1 MPLEIEKF
9 HLRPATFADL
19 DAVSTIIA
27 QQNTADFGSARLSL
41 ENLRQRWLDTEFS
54 LANQTLVA
62 VAANGQLAGYAE
74 IRPSHPHQFS
84 LQLYLAPTTAS
95 PNLGP
100 PLLAAIEANL
110 PPGTALMTQVTGKN
124 VQNQQIFAAAGF
136 ERGLTFLMM
145 EIELTEAPPAPVW
158 PEGIGVRPFI
168 PHQDEQATY
177 ATDEAASLDKGYS
190 NPLSFDA
197 WAKRMSLHTERFDP
211 TLWFLAC
218 NKEEVAGVALN
229 FFLPESNCGVIDH
242 LGVQREWRGRGIGL
256 ALLQHSFAAFFARGI
271 TKIKLNVDS
280 GSLTHA
286 PRLYE
291 KAGMQTVQTYH
302 IYNKTI
308 GRM

>member
-1 MPLEIEKF
+1 MPLKKEKF
-9 HLRPATFADL
+9 HLRPVTFADL
-19 DAVSTIIA
+19 DAVYTIIA

-62 VAANGQLAGYAE
+62 VAANGHLAGYAE

-100 PLLAAIEANL
+100 PLLAA
-110 PPGTALMTQVTGKN
+110 
-124 VQNQQIFAAAGF
+124 
-136 ERGLTFLMM
+136 
-145 EIELTEAPPAPVW
+145 
-158 PEGIGVRPFI
+158 
-168 PHQDEQATY
+168 
-177 ATDEAASLDKGYS
+177 LDKGYS

-197 WAKRMSLHTERFDP
+197 WAKRMSLGVEPFDP

-218 NKEEVAGVALN
+218 AGEEIVGVSLN
-229 FFLPESNCGVIDH
+229 FFLPEHGYGVIDH
-242 LGVQREWRGRGIGL
+242 LGVLRHWRGHGIGL
-256 ALLQHSFAAFFARGI
+256 ALLHYSFAAFFARGI

-280 GSLTHA
+280 GSLTNA

-302 IYNKTI
+302 IYGKTI